1 MDAVDQFI
9 FNKRTIFL
17 AALKAKKVQ
26 QLIADEMKRESFS
39 GIAAPEIEPLR
50 NSKRSW
56 WSRLEREEI

>member
-1 MDAVDQFI
+1 MDAVHQLM

-39 GIAAPEIEPLR
+39 GIAA
-50 NSKRSW
+50 
-56 WSRLEREEI
+56 EESTGN